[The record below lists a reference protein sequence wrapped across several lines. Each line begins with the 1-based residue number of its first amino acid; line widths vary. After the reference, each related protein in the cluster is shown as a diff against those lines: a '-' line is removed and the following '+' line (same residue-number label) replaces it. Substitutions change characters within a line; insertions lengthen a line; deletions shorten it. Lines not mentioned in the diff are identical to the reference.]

1 MNNTTLKPKSAK
13 CLKNFRQS
21 LFLNIAIL
29 KNKILNTNTIAKM
42 KKFNSQVCTTK
53 EQSKRL
59 LDLGLKPETADMSLT
74 VVCGAEIA
82 QWVGELNNLGNI
94 KVNGVGVPNEEVEN
108 IPAWSLH
115 RLFDIMYVH
124 CHELKACENVYDA
137 MIKRIEK
144 TIEHNTHN
152 EYYFNK

>member
-1 MNNTTLKPKSAK
+1 MNKL
-13 CLKNFRQS
+13 
-21 LFLNIAIL
+21 
-29 KNKILNTNTIAKM
+29 
-42 KKFNSQVCTTK
+42 KFNSQICTTK
-53 EQSKRL
+53 EQSQRL
-59 LDLGLKPETADMSLT
+59 LDLGLKPETADMKHFFFHHWECLPYKWGEESL
-74 VVCGAEIA
+74 VDS
-82 QWVGELNNLGNI
+82 
-94 KVNGVGVPNEEVEN
+94 EN

-152 EYYFNK
+152 EYYFNKEYLKQ